1 MRILA
6 VDTTTPCGSVAF
18 LSGEA
23 EGEVRLRPVENHSS
37 RLVPAVVFLLE
48 GLGLT
53 PADVEAYVV
62 ATGPGSFTG
71 LRIGIS
77 TVQGLALGTGRP
89 CLGIPALDA
98 LAARM
103 LGCAPCL
110 VAMMDAWR
118 GEVFTRVWD
127 ASGQPLG
134 PAAVEP
140 PESLLARV
148 PDAAAFLGDGAVRYR
163 EQILTRRPRAVLP
176 ERGLFLAATL
186 ARLAA
191 PRFTAGEGGPP
202 ELLRPLYLRE
212 AAIRRPA

>member
-6 VDTTTPCGSVAF
+6 VDTTTASGSVAF
-18 LSGEA
+18 LSGDA

-37 RLVPAVVFLLE
+37 RLVPAMAFLLE
-48 GLGLT
+48 GLGLV

-71 LRIGIS
+71 LRVGIS

-103 LGCAPCL
+103 RGCAPCL
-110 VAMMDAWR
+110 VAVMDAWR
-118 GEVFTRVWD
+118 GEVFTSVCD

-134 PAAVEP
+134 PALVEP

-148 PDAAAFLGDGAVRYR
+148 PDGAAFLGDGAVRYR
-163 EQILTRRPRAVLP
+163 EKILARRPRAVFP
-176 ERGLFLAATL
+176 ERDLFLAATL

-191 PRFTAGEGGPP
+191 PRLAAGEGGPP
-202 ELLRPLYLRE
+202 EWLRPLYLRE
-212 AAIRRPA
+212 PDIRRPA